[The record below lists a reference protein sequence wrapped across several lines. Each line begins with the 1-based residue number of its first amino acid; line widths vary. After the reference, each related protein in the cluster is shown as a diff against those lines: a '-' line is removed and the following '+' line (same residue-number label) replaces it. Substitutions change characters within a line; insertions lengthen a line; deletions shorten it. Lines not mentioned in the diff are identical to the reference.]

1 MHDLSRCVVVDDEKQ
16 DKELV
21 NLEMGRIKKAGQKGI
36 GPEVFLQDGRY
47 GVMRNGRITCPARFK
62 RIKRL
67 QDGCGFF
74 ALGIYVAPAKYNYGR
89 LDEVTTVIDRF
100 GRDLSVKLYGKVQWE
115 DGCFYG
121 ELVGSNFIYSN
132 YWDPVGNAYY
142 DLYPDFTKVAG
153 VEIANGYEH
162 NPVTAP
168 CRKLRMSTGNVS
180 PRFHVWDMYY
190 NKDIIIA
197 RDYLVVKKD
206 RNHSYRIKGY
216 LGDSILVECEDR
228 HGYEQIMP
236 DGRKVQFYS
245 KIPSES
251 TRIFNAM
258 QLGLQKVR
266 TE

>member
-1 MHDLSRCVVVDDEKQ
+1 ML
-16 DKELV
+16 
-21 NLEMGRIKKAGQKGI
+21 
-36 GPEVFLQDGRY
+36 
-47 GVMRNGRITCPARFK
+47 
-62 RIKRL
+62 
-67 QDGCGFF
+67 
-74 ALGIYVAPAKYNYGR
+74 
-89 LDEVTTVIDRF
+89 
-100 GRDLSVKLYGKVQWE
+100 
-115 DGCFYG
+115 
-121 ELVGSNFIYSN
+121 
-132 YWDPVGNAYY
+132 
-142 DLYPDFTKVAG
+142 
-153 VEIANGYEH
+153 
-162 NPVTAP
+162 
-168 CRKLRMSTGNVS
+168 
-180 PRFHVWDMYY
+180 RFHVWDMYY